1 MKGRFP
7 SWCRLLL
14 LTALV
19 VVATAE
25 PVRAQA
31 TSPITFSTDY
41 DYTFGQQANFRI
53 QATSSSPITAI
64 HLHLKPEGASYS
76 ETHTLPVE
84 PATTVTSG
92 LQRDLRT
99 SPFPPFGPVAW
110 WWEIRDEAGNTL
122 TTEPETLQ
130 YVDNRFEWH
139 TLSIDRVQLH
149 TVVNDPLYTQ
159 TALDVTHTALENIAS
174 ALQVPPPDRIHLYLY
189 PSMADL
195 RAALEMAG
203 REWAGG
209 QARPDLGVIL
219 VAIPPGDS
227 ALYQMER
234 DIPHELTHLL
244 VYQAVGQDGYRHV
257 PAWLD
262 EGLAT
267 ANELRP
273 DPTLEVML
281 EDAYAQGRLIPL
293 SDLCHPF
300 PPSREAALLSYAQS
314 GSLVRYVRDRYGNS
328 GIRTLLTTYADGA
341 GCESG
346 IARAL
351 DLSARQLELA
361 WRADMMG
368 LSGWMIWFSD
378 NATWLLLWG
387 LSLLLAIPMVGW
399 RRRR

>member
-1 MKGRFP
+1 MKGRVP
-7 SWCRLLL
+7 SCCRLLFL
-14 LTALV
+14 AILIIFTA
-19 VVATAE
+19 APTW
-25 PVRAQA
+25 AQP
-31 TSPITFSTDY
+31 TSPITFSTAY
-41 DYTFGQQANFRI
+41 DYTFGQQATFHI
-53 QATSSSPITAI
+53 QATSSSPITAV
-64 HLHLKPEGASYS
+64 HLHLKPEGTSYS
-76 ETHTLPVE
+76 ETHPVPIE

-110 WWEIRDEAGNTL
+110 WWEIRDEAGNVL
-122 TTEPETLQ
+122 TTEPDTFL
-130 YVDNRFEWH
+130 YVDNRFEWR
-139 TLSIDRVQLH
+139 TLSADHVQLH

-159 TALDVTHTALENIAS
+159 SALDVTHTALEEIAS
-174 ALQVPPPDRIHLYLY
+174 TLQVSVPDRIHLYLY

-209 QARPDLGVIL
+209 QARPELGVVL

-234 DIPHELTHLL
+234 DIPHEITHLL
-244 VYQAVGQDGYRHV
+244 VYEVVGSEGYRHV

-281 EDAYAQGRLIPL
+281 QDAHAQGRLIPL
-293 SDLCHPF
+293 SNLCDPF

-314 GSLVRYVRDRYGNS
+314 ASLVRYVRDRYGNS
-328 GIRTLLTTYADGA
+328 GIRSLLAVYADGA

-346 IARAL
+346 IAHAF
-351 DLSARQLELA
+351 DLSIQQLELA

-368 LSGWMIWFSD
+368 LSEWLIWFSD

-399 RRRR
+399 HRRR